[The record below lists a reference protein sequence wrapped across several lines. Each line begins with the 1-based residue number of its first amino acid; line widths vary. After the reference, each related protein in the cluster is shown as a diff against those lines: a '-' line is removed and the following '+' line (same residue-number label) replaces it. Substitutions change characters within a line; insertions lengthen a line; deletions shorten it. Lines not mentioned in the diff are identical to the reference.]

1 MAKLGMNPDV
11 VFHVQVPSS
20 EIFKRTE
27 ATSVTEFGSNRNI
40 LVRRLVN
47 LTKNVPETGFF
58 YQKFYN
64 SLVSVNG
71 LKSRWYMEDVALSAI
86 EKVTQARY

>member
-1 MAKLGMNPDV
+1 MNPDV
-11 VFHVQVPSS
+11 VFNVQVPTS

-27 ATSVTEFGSNRNI
+27 AIQVTEFGSNRNI

-58 YQKFYN
+58 YQKYYN

-71 LKSRWYMEDVALSAI
+71 LKSRWYMEDLALSAI
-86 EKVTQARY
+86 EKVT